1 MEVICID
8 NRERIYKESLNKNN
22 NAPFK
27 KIFLFRYS
35 NSIQSIIDNIIKEC
49 DDVSDIVKESIISVI
64 TITDINGTNI
74 SVDRKIDNNIS
85 IPINVYISFKA
96 GQFLGVDFG
105 VDMIACLPIFEDNK

>member
-8 NRERIYKESLNKNN
+8 NQERIYKESLNKNN

-64 TITDINGTNI
+64 TITDI
-74 SVDRKIDNNIS
+74 KIPQS
-85 IPINVYISFKA
+85 ILLT
-96 GQFLGVDFG
+96 FLKDFG
-105 VDMIACLPIFEDNK
+105 IIS